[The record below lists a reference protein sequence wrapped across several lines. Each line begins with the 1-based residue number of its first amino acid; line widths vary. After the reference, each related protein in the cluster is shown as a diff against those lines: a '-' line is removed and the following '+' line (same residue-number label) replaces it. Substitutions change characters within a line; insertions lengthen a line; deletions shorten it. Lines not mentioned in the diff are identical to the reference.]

1 MFKQKP
7 RNIYIVGAQCTGKTT
22 LVNALEQHFTAQP
35 SFQKSAYD
43 RPLVI
48 KEVAR
53 KVLQQHNFKAED
65 ITNSETR
72 ALELQTLILNAQLN
86 AEAQFD
92 DSEWFISDRSGMDPI
107 IYAKQYV
114 GEDAANDLMNT
125 STWKMLEKAMRGSL
139 MVVCE
144 AGVDWLTDDGVRLMP
159 KDNQSWIELHNLF
172 CRSLDLV
179 GLEYVVLS
187 RHVVHLNE
195 RVDFVVRKWEERTL
209 E

>member
-22 LVNALEQHFTAQP
+22 LVNALEQHFTAQQ
-35 SFQKSAYD
+35 SFQDSSYG
-43 RPLVI
+43 RPLVV

-53 KVLQQHNFKAED
+53 KVLQQH
-65 ITNSETR
+65 
-72 ALELQTLILNAQLN
+72 AQV
-86 AEAQFD
+86 D
-92 DSEWFISDRSGMDPI
+92 DSKWFISDRSGIDPI

-114 GEDAANDLMNT
+114 GEDAANELMNT

-144 AGVDWLTDDGVRLMP
+144 AGADWLTDDGVRLMP
-159 KDNQSWIELHNLF
+159 KDNQSWIELHDLF
-172 CRSLDLV
+172 CESLDLV

-187 RHVVHLNE
+187 RHVIHLNE
-195 RVDFVVRKWEERTL
+195 RVDFVVRKWEERIL